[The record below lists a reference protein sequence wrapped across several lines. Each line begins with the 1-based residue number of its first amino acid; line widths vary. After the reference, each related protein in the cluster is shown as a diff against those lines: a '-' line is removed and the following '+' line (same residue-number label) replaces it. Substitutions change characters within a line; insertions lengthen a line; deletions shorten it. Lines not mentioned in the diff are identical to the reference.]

1 MQEELY
7 SVDDVKD
14 TLARTE
20 TGWIKQ
26 TIDNCTIAF
35 QGDPML
41 RGSIRKN
48 ELTGKIDIV
57 KELGWKRKNSSIVD
71 TDIYQIQHYLENN
84 YGLTS
89 EKNINKAMN
98 IIASE
103 NGYHPIIQFLENLK
117 WDGQERIDTLMPKYL
132 GAEDNC
138 YTREIMRLLMM
149 ASSHRIYEPGCKFE
163 IMVCLVGGQGVGKS
177 SFFRLLACRDDWFS
191 DDLKRLDGD
200 NVYRKLQGHWIIE
213 MAEMIATV
221 NARSIED
228 IKAFISRQ
236 KDNYKI
242 LYETH
247 PEDRPRQCVFV
258 GTSNSMDFLTL
269 DRSGN
274 GRFAPIL
281 VHPENVEKHILEDE
295 AEAREF
301 ILQAWL
307 DATAEEYVCSI
318 MIYREALH
326 HDTDEPKQWETREI
340 NSIMNESITGW
351 KAIKSTHRLGGDYGI
366 QRGWKREADTN
377 GFMKIS
383 GDTELPIDKY
393 GRLRK
398 AYLQEHRSMV
408 YSNMVLS
415 DKLWHH
421 LADVEEQAQQRM
433 DVMIQQMKEVEG
445 VTEEMKAKEQM
456 EWVRRMNGI
465 YNQAEEIVLKEIVYI

>member
-1 MQEELY
+1 MQNALNEQAKTSWEEIGKIMQEEMS

-14 TLARTE
+14 SLARTE
-20 TGWIKQ
+20 KGWVKQ
-26 TIDNCTIAF
+26 TIDNCLIAF
-35 QGDPML
+35 RSAPL
-41 RGSIRKN
+41 LKGSICKN
-48 ELTGKIDIV
+48 ELTGKTDIV
-57 KELGWKRKNSSIVD
+57 KELGWKRKSNSIVD
-71 TDIYQIQHYLENN
+71 TDIYQIQHYLENT

-117 WDGQERIDTLMPKYL
+117 WDGKKRIDLLMPKYL
-132 GAEDNC
+132 GAEDNP
-138 YTREIMRLLMM
+138 YTREIIRLLML
-149 ASSHRIYEPGCKFE
+149 ASIHRIYEPGCKFE

-177 SFFRLLACRDDWFS
+177 SFFRLLACMDDWFS
-191 DDLKRLDGD
+191 DDLKRLDDD

-242 LYETH
+242 SYETH

-258 GTSNSMDFLTL
+258 GTSNSMDFLPL

-274 GRFAPIL
+274 RRFAPIL

-301 ILQAWL
+301 ILQAWAEAMELYRMSTHELKLTKESEIYLKELQQQFMPEDTKVGIIQAWL
-307 DATAEEYVCSI
+307 DATTEEYVCSI
-318 MIYREALH
+318 MIYGEALH
-326 HDTDEPKQWETREI
+326 HDSDEPKQWETREI

-351 KAIKSTHRLGGDYGI
+351 KAIKSTHRFSGDYGI
-366 QRGWKREADTN
+366 QRGWKREADVN
-377 GFMKIS
+377 GFRKVPE
-383 GDTELPIDKY
+383 DTELPFD
-393 GRLRK
+393 
-398 AYLQEHRSMV
+398 
-408 YSNMVLS
+408 
-415 DKLWHH
+415 
-421 LADVEEQAQQRM
+421 
-433 DVMIQQMKEVEG
+433 
-445 VTEEMKAKEQM
+445 
-456 EWVRRMNGI
+456 
-465 YNQAEEIVLKEIVYI
+465 